1 MSIADKLREEGKLV
15 GIKEGFLE
23 GLKEGIKEG
32 RKEEIIETILILI
45 KNKLPINKFP
55 KNIESKL
62 NKLDLI
68 ILTEI
73 RTNLIKNI
81 INIDSLEDFK
91 KYLN

>member
-45 KNKLPINKFP
+45 NNKLPKNKFP